1 VCINGIEL
9 QVIETGLTSVRNNC
23 KKRIATKRRNQDIFR
38 ARYGLTSHP
47 KKLAEIGEQFNLSAE
62 RVRQICA
69 AVVWALHKEESNI
82 PGLKEA
88 LGKLLKEVSHVRKY
102 HKNMSVMPIM

>member
-47 KKLAEIGEQFNLSAE
+47 KRLAEIGEQFNLSVE
-62 RVRQICA
+62 RIRQICA
-69 AVVWALHKEESNI
+69 AVVWALQKEEQNI
-82 PGLKEA
+82 PGLKDA
-88 LGKLLKEVSHVRKY
+88 LNKLLKEVSYVRRYSKRL
-102 HKNMSVMPIM
+102 HALSLM